1 MLILANVSSL
11 SVLALKYT
19 SQLSVLLSHH
29 VTYTLSPDA
38 VIGAKNSRTNLV
50 FSYAL
55 FVFTDCIRVITMTFA
70 DNNIGIVLDIS
81 NLPMLSLSLL
91 YILISSFYIF
101 LFHIYYSITLLFC
114 LDIFFLN

>member
-1 MLILANVSSL
+1 MLILANVSPL

-50 FSYAL
+50 CSCAL
-55 FVFTDCIRVITMTFA
+55 AVFTDCIGVITMIFA
-70 DNNIGIVLDIS
+70 DNNIS
-81 NLPMLSLSLL
+81 
-91 YILISSFYIF
+91 IF
-101 LFHIYYSITLLFC
+101 
-114 LDIFFLN
+114 